1 VPPGL
6 PGKSKKL
13 GACTS
18 SIFIF
23 KL

>member
-13 GACTS
+13 GVCTS